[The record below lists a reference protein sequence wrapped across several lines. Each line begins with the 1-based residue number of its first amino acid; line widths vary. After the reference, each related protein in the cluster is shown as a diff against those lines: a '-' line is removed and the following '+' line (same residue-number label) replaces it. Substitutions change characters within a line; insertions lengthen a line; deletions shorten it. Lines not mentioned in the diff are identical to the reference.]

1 MAKPKVFIY
10 QPVDETGAS
19 HRKLES
25 AGVEVKLGR
34 GAWET
39 GQSNQRTAGQAELAL
54 DRDTVIGVGVAN
66 RQMQLTRKTLAG
78 APELRMICKYTV
90 GYDNVDLDAASELG
104 ILVVHSPTE
113 CNWGGV
119 AEGTVGNIL
128 TMLKK
133 TREKDRHVKNGQW
146 RDPALQG
153 VYLGRRQ
160 DGYGGMTLGIIGL
173 GRIGS
178 RVADLFRPW
187 RMRIL
192 AYDPYVDE
200 SKFVHHNAT
209 PVDLDTLLGE
219 SDVVTIHTNLTK
231 ETTRFIGAKELA
243 KMKKSA
249 ILVNAARGPIV
260 DVDALFDALEKDQ
273 IAGAALDVLPEEPP
287 DPQLPLLG
295 LGDKVLL
302 SPHMIANTKGGG
314 LKEAIPW
321 VTTAVLD
328 VLKGQVPRHVVN
340 TEVIPAWQARFGGKS
355 LI

>member
-1 MAKPKVFIY
+1 MAKPKVQIY
-10 QPVDETGAS
+10 QPVDETGES
-19 HRKLES
+19 HRKLEA
-25 AGVEVKLGR
+25 AGAQVKAAAAAWGSQANVR
-34 GAWET
+34 GT
-39 GQSNQRTAGQAELAL
+39 SELTL
-54 DRDTVIGVGVAN
+54 DPDTVIGVGVAN
-66 RQMQLTRKTLAG
+66 RSVQLTKKTLAG
-78 APELRMICKYTV
+78 AKDLRMICKYTV
-90 GYDNVDLDAASELG
+90 GFDNVDVDAASEMG

-119 AEGTVGNIL
+119 AEGTVANIL

-133 TREKDRHVKNGQW
+133 TREKDRHVKNGEW

-153 VYLGRRQ
+153 YFLGRRQ
-160 DGYGGMTLGIIGL
+160 DGYAGMTLGIIGL

-178 RVADLFRPW
+178 RLADLFQPW

-192 AYDPYVDE
+192 AHDPYVDE

-209 PVDLDTLLGE
+209 PVDLDTLLRE
-219 SDVVTIHTNLTK
+219 SDIVTVHTNLTK
-231 ETTRFIGAKELA
+231 ETNKLINAAALA

-260 DVDALFDALEKDQ
+260 DVDALFDALDKDQ
-273 IAGAALDVLPEEPP
+273 IAGAALDVLPDEPP
-287 DPQLPLLG
+287 DPQLPILG

-302 SPHMIANTKGGG
+302 SPHMIANTHGGG
-314 LKEAIPW
+314 LKQAIPW

-328 VLKGQVPRHVVN
+328 VLKGEVPRHVVN
-340 TEVIPAWQARFGGKS
+340 PEIIPQWQARFGGKS